1 MPMLTPSSKL
11 LLAHTKR
18 KFLIDSRRLSAMCS
32 ARSCGQC
39 GSSTPSS
46 SPPRRAR
53 MSLSRICAGS
63 SLASSC
69 SSRSPA
75 LWPQVSLTTL
85 NWSRSRYSSAWTWPS
100 CLALCS
106 AAAMAVSNS
115 RRLIRPV
122 SASCV
127 AFHDSCLLSLRSWL
141 TSRNTTTVPSSSPS
155 SDQIGAADSSTAS
168 WPPSRMTSRLDVAIL
183 MVWRSRRHFSA
194 TCSGPGPPASSISC
208 SVAPMSRPR
217 AGPAGQVLG
226 DAVHEF
232 GLAVAVGG
240 DDALADRAQR
250 RLGQLA
256 LAQQAQLVVL
266 AGRDVPDDAQRV
278 AGHAGRVVKHLG
290 LGGQPVQRA
299 VRPQHPVFDLVAGAQ
314 VDAGLHGV
322 EQQRAVVAVYAQ
334 QEVAERLAPQFR
346 RQSQQHRAGCVPFDG
361 AERNPAVGQLGIPD
375 PHARRVQRQM
385 QALLFSLLVHE
396 APVPSIDR
404 YRLERHGGKKFPAGL
419 V

>member
-155 SDQIGAADSSTAS
+155 SAQIGAADSSTAS
-168 WPPSRMTSRLDVAIL
+168 RPPSRMTSRLEVATL
-183 MVWRSRRHFSA
+183 MAWRSRRHFSA
-194 TCSGPGPPASSISC
+194 TCSAPGPPASSISR
-208 SVAPMSRPR
+208 SVLRMSRPR
-217 AGPAGQVLG
+217 ASSP
-226 DAVHEF
+226 
-232 GLAVAVGG
+232 
-240 DDALADRAQR
+240 
-250 RLGQLA
+250 GQLVA
-256 LAQQAQLVVL
+256 L

-278 AGHAGRVVKHLG
+278 AGHAGRVAKHLG

-299 VRPQHPVFDLVAGAQ
+299 VRPQHPVFDLVAAVA

-322 EQQRAVVAVYAQ
+322 DHQRAVVGVDAQ
-334 QEVAERLAPQFR
+334 QEVAEGLAPQFR
-346 RQSQQHRAGCVPFDG
+346 RQPQQHGAGRVPFDG
-361 AERNPAVGQLGIPD
+361 ALLDPAVVELGIPD
-375 PHARRVQRQM
+375 PHACRIQRQV
-385 QALLFSLLVHE
+385 QALLFPLVIHG
-396 APVPSIDR
+396 VLPSV
-404 YRLERHGGKKFPAGL
+404 YR
-419 V
+419 